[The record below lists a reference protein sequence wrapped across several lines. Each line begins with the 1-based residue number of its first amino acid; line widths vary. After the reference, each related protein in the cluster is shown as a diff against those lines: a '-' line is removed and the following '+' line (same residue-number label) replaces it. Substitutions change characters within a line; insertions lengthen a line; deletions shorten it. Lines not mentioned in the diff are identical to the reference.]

1 VPAILGAGSARLF
14 LEEHGGSEG
23 GFEGQGKEVSRF
35 VRWVTDPETAQRILG
50 LASELEQQA
59 MQPDEE
65 DIRTR
70 AYDLWKQAGEPEDRD
85 KEFWLLA
92 EQELRNEN
100 ASSMLRTPDGLR

>member
-1 VPAILGAGSARLF
+1 MVDQRADLRVKARKYR
-14 LEEHGGSEG
+14 G
-23 GFEGQGKEVSRF
+23 F

-70 AYDLWKQAGEPEDRD
+70 AYDLWKQAGEPEDCD
-85 KEFWLLA
+85 EEFWLLA
-92 EQELRNEN
+92 ERELRTEN
-100 ASSMLRTPDGLR
+100 ASSMLRTPDGL